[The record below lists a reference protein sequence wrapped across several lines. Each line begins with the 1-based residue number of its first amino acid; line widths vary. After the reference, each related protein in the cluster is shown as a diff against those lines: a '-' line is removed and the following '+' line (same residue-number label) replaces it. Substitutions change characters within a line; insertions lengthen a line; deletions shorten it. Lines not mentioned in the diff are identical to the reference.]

1 MKIRKL
7 KPGPAMPLPDF
18 QQPGGPGEV
27 PGPEKSSDKSPT
39 PDAPSAPEASFD
51 ADAGS
56 SPAVNEAKPDDT
68 GKSESTVEPAPPIE
82 PREYVKPSKGG
93 LGVLEQ
99 IPVEKI
105 LTSPFQPRLYFDE
118 QSLEDLAENI
128 REVGGLVE
136 PIKVRPLADGRY
148 ELISGE
154 RRLRAYRINGDS
166 AIPAWV
172 KAMDDDSAFKE
183 SCAENLNREDLTL
196 YEKALAY
203 KRALDEGHAK
213 SQRALAVLSGV
224 NRMDIQ
230 RCLGIFK
237 LPQAAISIIA
247 ANRDILAVSHI
258 EHLVDHAVDGHGDLV
273 TQGLEL
279 VSKDRLKRDM
289 LISWIEKQAKP
300 KNAVQTFH
308 QYSLHGKPLGRMVI
322 KNKKVSFNL
331 DNEENSKLLIEA
343 FEKAIASLGAT
354 RG

>member
-1 MKIRKL
+1 
-7 KPGPAMPLPDF
+7 MPLPDF
-18 QQPGGPGEV
+18 KQPAELGDASAQESP
-27 PGPEKSSDKSPT
+27 SDKPGT
-39 PDAPSAPEASFD
+39 TDAPSAPEAHVDTD
-51 ADAGS
+51 AAP
-56 SPAVNEAKPDDT
+56 SPAANDEEPKVT
-68 GKSESTVEPAPPIE
+68 GATESPVEDSQQIE
-82 PREYVKPSKGG
+82 TREYVEPTKDE

-99 IPVEKI
+99 IAIEKI

-136 PIKVRPLADGRY
+136 PIKVRPLADGRF
-148 ELISGE
+148 ELISVE
-154 RRLRAYRINGDS
+154 RRVRAYRING
-166 AIPAWV
+166 APEIPAWI
-172 KAMDDDSAFKE
+172 KAMDDGTAFKE
-183 SCAENLNREDLTL
+183 ACAENLNREDLTL
-196 YEKALAY
+196 YEKAAAY

-237 LPQAAISIIA
+237 LPPAAIKVIA
-247 ANRDILAVSHI
+247 ANKDILALSHI
-258 EHLVDHAVDGHGDLV
+258 EHLVDYATNGHGDLV
-273 TQGLEL
+273 AQGLEL

-322 KNKKVSFNL
+322 KSKKVSFNL
-331 DNEENSKLLIEA
+331 DSEENSKLLVEA
-343 FEKAIASLGAT
+343 FEKAIASLGGT
-354 RG
+354 KG